1 MFNSGG
7 GRRVARWVLITAIGV
22 LLGVLTGLLINW
34 QLAPMTTLMY
44 FCVGWAA
51 ERSQKHRR
59 ETDAYREEWLN
70 KRKSEG
76 AEPEA

>member
-1 MFNSGG
+1 MGAYH
-7 GRRVARWVLITAIGV
+7 RRRSPTRRHHWV
-22 LLGVLTGLLINW
+22 LINW

-51 ERSQKHRR
+51 ERGQKHRR